1 MMIRRIVLIT
11 LLAVVSLL
19 YFAGQKSNPP
29 GFYVD
34 ESSIAFNAL
43 TMARHGTDEHGVR
56 FPLYFRAFGEYKNPV
71 FIYALA
77 AVFKVIPPENL
88 IARRLAAGAM
98 FASALV
104 LALLAWS
111 MTRRRWIAATL
122 FVGALVTPNFFEVGR
137 IAFEVSFFPLMLAL
151 FFLAVW
157 RASREEHWGWP
168 AVASIVTT
176 LVLIT
181 YTYSTGRLLTPL
193 LALGLVIFWTRQRR
207 AALATIWVA
216 VVLFSIVPLIV
227 YNARNHGAL
236 TARARQLSYVNDL
249 HGQPARIVTAVEEHL
264 ALNLLPLGLAL
275 EGDSLPRHHVPHSGG
290 EVLLMTF
297 ILVAI
302 SVVVIVRRYGRD
314 RWWLFVL
321 YAALAAVVPASATVD
336 RYHALRLISYPVVL
350 TILTIP
356 ALEAAAAAEAP
367 RWLRGLVAVTLLLG
381 VVQAGWFFYTFNRR
395 GRDRV
400 RDFDGGFRRMLS
412 ETLAG
417 HERPIYIASDVY
429 YVHAFWYGALA
440 GVDRSQ
446 FAVLHSGDPNPPAH
460 SVVITIGNA
469 DCPGCALV
477 SRQGDFSS
485 YLTP

>member
-1 MMIRRIVLIT
+1 MLIRRIVVFV
-11 LLAVVSLL
+11 LLAAAVLL
-19 YFAGQKSNPP
+19 YFAGQRSNPP

-43 TMARHGTDEHGVR
+43 SIARHGTDEYGVR

-77 AVFKVIPPENL
+77 AVFKVLPPENL
-88 IARRLAAGAM
+88 VARRLAATAM
-98 FASALV
+98 LAAALV
-104 LALLAWS
+104 LATLAWS
-111 MTRRRWIAATL
+111 ITRRRWIAATIFL
-122 FVGALVTPNFFEVGR
+122 CALVTPNFFEVGR
-137 IAFEVSFFPLMLAL
+137 IAFEVSLFPLVLAL

-157 RASREEHWGWP
+157 RASRQQRWSWP
-168 AVASIVTT
+168 AVAAIVAS

-193 LALGLVIFWTRQRR
+193 LALGLGLFWTPPRR
-207 AALATIWVA
+207 GALLAIWAA
-216 VVLFSIVPLIV
+216 VVLLCIVPLIV

-236 TARARQLSYVNDL
+236 TGRARQLSYVSDL

-275 EGDSLPRHHVPHSGG
+275 EGDPLLRHHVPHGGG

-297 ILVAI
+297 LLVAI
-302 SVVVIVRRYGRD
+302 SIVAIVRRHPRE

-356 ALEAAAAAEAP
+356 ALEWAAAPESP
-367 RWLRGLVAVTLLLG
+367 RWPRALVAAALLIGL
-381 VVQAGWFFYTFNRR
+381 VQAGIFFYAFNRY

-400 RDFDGGFRRMLS
+400 QDYDGGFRRMLS
-412 ETLAG
+412 ETLTG

-446 FAVLHSGDPNPPAH
+446 FVILRPGDANPPPH
-460 SVVITIGNA
+460 SLVITVGSA
-469 DCPGCALV
+469 GCEGCALV

>member
-1 MMIRRIVLIT
+1 MLRRIVVIA

-19 YFAGQKSNPP
+19 YFAGQKANPP

-43 TMARHGTDEHGVR
+43 TMARHGTDEYGVR

-77 AVFKVIPPENL
+77 AVFKVVPPENL
-88 IARRLAAGAM
+88 IARRLAAAAM

-111 MTRRRWIAATL
+111 ITRRRWIAATL
-122 FVGALVTPNFFEVGR
+122 FVAALATPNFFEVGR
-137 IAFEVSFFPLMLAL
+137 IAFEVSLFPLMLAL
-151 FFLAVW
+151 FFLAVL
-157 RASREEHWGWP
+157 RASRREQWGWR
-168 AVASIVTT
+168 AVAAIVTT

-193 LALGLVIFWTRQRR
+193 LSVGLIIFWTRERR
-207 AALATIWVA
+207 AALVTIWA
-216 VVLFSIVPLIV
+216 GVVLFAIVPLIV

-236 TARARQLSYVNDL
+236 TGRARQLSYVNDL
-249 HGQPARIVTAVEEHL
+249 KGQPIRIVTAIEEHL

-275 EGDSLPRHHVPHSGG
+275 EGDSLPRHHVPRSGG

-302 SVVVIVRRYGRD
+302 SIVVIVRRHGRD

-321 YAALAAVVPASATVD
+321 YAAVAAVVPASATVD

-367 RWLRGLVAVTLLLG
+367 RWLRGLVVVTLLLG

-395 GRDRV
+395 GRDRA

-446 FAVLHSGDPNPPAH
+446 FAVLHPGEPDPPPH
-460 SVVITIGNA
+460 SVVIMIGSA
-469 DCPGCALV
+469 DCRGCAV
-477 SRQGDFSS
+477 ISRQGDFSS

>member
-1 MMIRRIVLIT
+1 MVIRRIVVIV
-11 LLAVVSLL
+11 LLAVLSLL

-34 ESSIAFNAL
+34 ESSIAYNAL
-43 TMARHGTDEHGVR
+43 TMARHGTDEYGIY
-56 FPLYFRAFGEYKNPV
+56 FPLYFRAFGEYKNPI

-77 AVFKVIPPENL
+77 AVFKVVPPENL
-88 IARRLAAGAM
+88 IARRLAASAM
-98 FASALV
+98 YVSALV
-104 LALLAWS
+104 LGLLAWS
-111 MTRRRWIAATL
+111 ITRRRWIAAAI
-122 FVGALVTPNFFEVGR
+122 FIGALVTPNFFEVGR

-157 RASREEHWGWP
+157 RASRQERWGWP
-168 AVASIVTT
+168 AIAAIVMT

-193 LALGLVIFWTRQRR
+193 LAVGLVLFWTRERR
-207 AALATIWVA
+207 AALMAIWVA
-216 VVLFSIVPLIV
+216 VLLFSIVPLIV
-227 YNARNHGAL
+227 YNARHHGAL
-236 TARARQLSYVNDL
+236 TGRAKQLSYVNSLD
-249 HGQPARIVTAVEEHL
+249 GKPVRIITAVEEHL

-302 SVVVIVRRYGRD
+302 SIAVIVRRHGRD

-321 YAALAAVVPASATVD
+321 YAALAAAVPASATVD

-356 ALEAAAAAEAP
+356 VLEVVAYGESS
-367 RWLRGLVAVTLLLG
+367 RWLRALVATALLLG

-400 RDFDGGFRRMLS
+400 QDFDGGFRRMLS
-412 ETLAG
+412 ETLTG

-446 FAVLHSGDPNPPAH
+446 FAVLHPGDPAPPPH
-460 SVVITIGNA
+460 SLVITIGSTE
-469 DCPGCALV
+469 CSGCALV